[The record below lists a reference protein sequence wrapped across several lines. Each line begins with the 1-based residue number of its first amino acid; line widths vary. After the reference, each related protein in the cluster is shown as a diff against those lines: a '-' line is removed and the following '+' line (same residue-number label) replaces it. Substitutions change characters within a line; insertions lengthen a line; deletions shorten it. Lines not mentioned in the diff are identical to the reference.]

1 MTNDVTWQCL
11 QASAIAS
18 SVRLAESFIQR
29 SILIRKG
36 IKMKKSTMT
45 TMASPPPPPPPSK
58 GSRKTLIAVIV
69 IVVVIA
75 ALAVGIYLAT
85 RSGVGGPSPSVTATP
100 TSSAG
105 VTPTPTP
112 TATSSG
118 TGVNV
123 AGASSLQFTV
133 SMTDSSGASL
143 GSYTYSAKNAGTSNM
158 MIRIEFTD
166 PSSGSS
172 FVYIV
177 NGALQQAWME
187 SGGQWT
193 DLTSSFTSEWS
204 NWDSTF
210 RDYQNNL
217 ADWSGLGEWSYTVNG
232 ETIRIHDIS
241 VNPSLPDSLFEHS

>member
-1 MTNDVTWQCL
+1 
-11 QASAIAS
+11 
-18 SVRLAESFIQR
+18 
-29 SILIRKG
+29 
-36 IKMKKSTMT
+36 MKKSIFNTMVA
-45 TMASPPPPPPPSK
+45 MASPPPPPSK
-58 GSRKTLIAVIV
+58 RSRKTLI
-69 IVVVIA
+69 VVIA
-75 ALAVGIYLAT
+75 VLLIVVLAVGVYLAARGIGT
-85 RSGVGGPSPSVTATP
+85 N
-100 TSSAG
+100 TS

-112 TATSSG
+112 SSGVTSTPAPTSTATTSG

-217 ADWSGLGEWSYTVNG
+217 ADWSGSGEWSYTVNG

>member
-1 MTNDVTWQCL
+1 
-11 QASAIAS
+11 
-18 SVRLAESFIQR
+18 
-29 SILIRKG
+29 
-36 IKMKKSTMT
+36 MKKSTMT
-45 TMASPPPPPPPSK
+45 TMASPPPPPPSK

-69 IVVVIA
+69 IIVVIA

-85 RSGVGGPSPSVTATP
+85 RSGVGGPGPSVTATP

-105 VTPTPTP
+105 VTPTPTA

-118 TGVNV
+118 VGANI
-123 AGASSLQFTV
+123 AEASSLQFTV
-133 SMTDSSGASL
+133 SMTNSSGASL

-177 NGALQQAWME
+177 NGALQKAWMA
-187 SGGQWT
+187 SDGQWT

-210 RDYQNNL
+210 KDYQNNL
-217 ADWSGLGEWSYTVNG
+217 ADWSGLGDWSYTVNG